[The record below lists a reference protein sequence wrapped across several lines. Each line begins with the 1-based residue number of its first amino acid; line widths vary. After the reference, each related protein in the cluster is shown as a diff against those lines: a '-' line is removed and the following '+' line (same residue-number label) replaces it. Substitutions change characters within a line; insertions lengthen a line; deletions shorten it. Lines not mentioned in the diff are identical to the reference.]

1 MIGME
6 SAWDIQPGAGSA
18 ITVAVLDTGI
28 AFTNVTLDF
37 RAGAFTVDSGGDI
50 GPPSASARGI
60 RRSARCVCLL
70 SRQRSSVPPAAFVA
84 PWDFIWDDAT
94 PVDLDG
100 HGTHVSGTIG
110 QLTNNASN
118 GAGDT
123 GNGGGTAGVAF
134 NVKLMPV
141 KVISTQWDD
150 IFGSP
155 TWGRTTWWPGASA
168 TRPTTAPRSSHELR

>member
-1 MIGME
+1 
-6 SAWDIQPGAGSA
+6 
-18 ITVAVLDTGI
+18 VLDTGI

-50 GPPSASARGI
+50 GPPFGI
-60 RRSARCVCLL
+60 GTRYRRSARCVCLFVAATEL
-70 SRQRSSVPPAAFVA
+70 GPSSRFVA

-134 NVKLMPV
+134 NVKLM
-141 KVISTQWDD
+141 
-150 IFGSP
+150 
-155 TWGRTTWWPGASA
+155 
-168 TRPTTAPRSSHELR
+168 RSR